1 MANCKVIVIPTNV
14 SEGVYWLDMYTYWV
28 SLMFTL
34 LRWFGYDRLTESVS
48 MDSAAALTTGAL

>member
-1 MANCKVIVIPTNV
+1 
-14 SEGVYWLDMYTYWV
+14 MYCYDVHRLGLHTLWM

-48 MDSAAALTTGAL
+48 AALAAPLMTAAL